1 MMEAY
6 ALLKRSVR
14 MSTAQRGNT
23 REIWRRVL
31 SVVLVLAA
39 VVTAFVVTHEP
50 LARVE
55 VMDFAQE
62 QQDIGSFYGLWTDEQ
77 KALKAMP
84 LADYIASVTAGK
96 TTAVDSTAW
105 NNFAEGRHGR
115 WRETFSRRLAKP
127 RRRMGWRVR
136 PTA

>member
-1 MMEAY
+1 MNTSE
-6 ALLKRSVR
+6 
-14 MSTAQRGNT
+14 RGNT
-23 REIWRRVL
+23 REICRRVL
-31 SVVLVLAA
+31 SVALVLAA
-39 VVTAFVVTHEP
+39 LVTAFVVTHEP

-62 QQDIGSFYGLWTDEQ
+62 QQDIGSLYGLWTDEQ

-105 NNFAEGRHGR
+105 GTFATGAVSYTHL
-115 WRETFSRRLAKP
+115 TL
-127 RRRMGWRVR
+127 
-136 PTA
+136 